1 MPDPAYLPAAE
12 LAAMIRRRELASRE
26 LLDHLLARVERLD
39 PAINAVV
46 ATDVDAA
53 VAHAAAAD
61 EEAATGEWWGPLHGL
76 PMTVKD
82 TFDVPGMPTTAGA
95 PTLADNV
102 PARPAAAVQRL
113 LDAGAVPFAKTNVPI
128 WAGDFQSY
136 NDVYGTTGNP
146 WDPGRTPGGSSGG
159 AAAAVAAGF
168 TPLEL
173 GSDIGGSIRNPAHYC
188 GVFGHKPSHGI
199 VPLAGHVPGPPG
211 THRLPDLA
219 VAGPLART
227 GADLELALDVL
238 GGPAPGDPAWKLELP
253 PPRADRLDGFRVA
266 VWLDDGLC
274 PVDAAAGEVLESA
287 VGTLA
292 SVGAKIDADARPPID
307 PQRSNYVYMRLLQAE
322 TGAGFSEPVLA
333 EFRQAAAGLDPN
345 DHSAA
350 AGRVRGTLQSHR
362 EWLSAD
368 ESRHRMRAGWAAFFA
383 DADVLLCP
391 VMPTTAFPH
400 DHSPIAGRTVTVNDE
415 PFPYLDQLYWAGL
428 ASLAYLPASVVP
440 AGLAADGL
448 PVGLQVIGPHLED
461 RTPLRFAAL
470 AAEVLGGF
478 TPPPDYAPD

>member
-1 MPDPAYLPAAE
+1 MPDLAYLPAAE

-238 GGPAPGDPAWKLELP
+238 GGPAPRDPAWKLELP

-266 VWLDDGLC
+266 VWLDDERC
-274 PVDAAAGEVLESA
+274 PVDRAVGDALESA

-292 SVGAKIDADARPPID
+292 TAGAKVDRAARPPID

-322 TGAGFSEPVLA
+322 TAAGFSESVLEQLRA
-333 EFRQAAAGLDPN
+333 TAAGLDP
-345 DHSAA
+345 DDQSAA
-350 AGRVRGTLQSHR
+350 AGRVRGAVQSHR
-362 EWLSAD
+362 GWLSAD
-368 ESRHRMRAGWAAFFA
+368 ESRHRMRADWADFFA
-383 DADVLLCP
+383 SADVLLCP

-400 DHSPIAGRTVTVNDE
+400 DHSPIEGRTVTVNGE

-440 AGLAADGL
+440 AGLATDGL

-478 TPPPDYAPD
+478 TPPPGY